1 MIRLSW
7 QTARPY
13 VLVPGTL
20 GTGLVLARR
29 RRLGLP
35 LLALSGA
42 IAAFF
47 RDPDRTTPHDP
58 DVVYAA
64 ADGVVRGVDEAIED
78 PWLPDG
84 PSVRISVFLS
94 LLNVHVNRSPVAG
107 KITAIDEIDG
117 GFAPAFADRSEV
129 NYRHRVG
136 IDGSHGPVV
145 LVLIAGLVAR
155 RISRWIDVRDVVE
168 AGQRISLIHFG
179 SRTDVLLPGASVDV
193 LVRPGDKVR
202 AGVTPLAR
210 FRKPAPVGASRPHA
224 ADVPSLASGVRS
236 AGVSLGD
243 VPSAAPPVSPPETP
257 A

>member
-1 MIRLSW
+1 MTGLSW

-29 RRLGLP
+29 RALGLP
-35 LLALSGA
+35 LLALTGA

-47 RDPDRTTPHDP
+47 RDPDRPAPQDP

-64 ADGVVRGVDEAIED
+64 ADGVVRGVDETIED

-107 KITAIDEIDG
+107 KITAIEEIDG

-129 NYRHRVG
+129 NYRHRVA
-136 IDGSHGPVV
+136 IDGTHGPVV
-145 LVLIAGLVAR
+145 LTLIAGLVAR
-155 RISRWIDVRDVVE
+155 RISRWIDIRDEVE

-179 SRTDVLLPGASVDV
+179 SRTDVLLPGGSVDV

-202 AGVTPLAR
+202 AGMTPLAR
-210 FRKPAPVGASRPHA
+210 YRSPEPVGASPATATGGRSSA
-224 ADVPSLASGVRS
+224 PSRDG
-236 AGVSLGD
+236 
-243 VPSAAPPVSPPETP
+243 APPASPPAGTSG
-257 A
+257 

>member
-1 MIRLSW
+1 VTGLSW
-7 QTARPY
+7 QAARPY

-35 LLALSGA
+35 LLALTGA

-47 RDPDRTTPHDP
+47 RDPERPAPKDP
-58 DVVYAA
+58 DLVYAA

-78 PWLPDG
+78 PWLPAG

-94 LLNVHVNRSPVAG
+94 LLNVHVNRSPITG
-107 KITAIDEIDG
+107 KITAVEEIDG

-136 IDGSHGPVV
+136 LDGGHGPVV

-155 RISRWIDVRDVVE
+155 RISRWIDIRDEVE

-179 SRTDVLLPGASVDV
+179 SRTDVLVPGGSVEV
-193 LVRPGDKVR
+193 LVKPGDRVR

-210 FRKPAPVGASRPHA
+210 YRRPVLVGANPATA
-224 ADVPSLASGVRS
+224 ADVRSGAPSSERSHGV
-236 AGVSLGD
+236 
-243 VPSAAPPVSPPETP
+243 APPVAPPAGIP
-257 A
+257 G

>member
-1 MIRLSW
+1 MTGLSW
-7 QTARPY
+7 QAARPY
-13 VLVPGTL
+13 VLVPGTV

-35 LLALSGA
+35 LLALTGA
-42 IAAFF
+42 VAAFF
-47 RDPDRTTPHDP
+47 RDPDRQLPTDP
-58 DVVYAA
+58 DLVYAA

-78 PWLPDG
+78 PWLPVG
-84 PSVRISVFLS
+84 PSTRISVFLS

-107 KITAIDEIDG
+107 KVTAVEEIDG

-136 IDGSHGPVV
+136 LDGSHGPVV

-155 RISRWIDVRDVVE
+155 RISRWIDIRDEVE

-179 SRTDVLLPGASVDV
+179 SRTDVLLPGGSVDV
-193 LVRPGDKVR
+193 LVKPGDKVR

-210 FRKPAPVGASRPHA
+210 YRRPVPVGANATAAGRPS
-224 ADVPSLASGVRS
+224 ADTSP
-236 AGVSLGD
+236 D
-243 VPSAAPPVSPPETP
+243 VAPPAAPPDGTLG
-257 A
+257 

>member
-1 MIRLSW
+1 VIRLSW

-13 VLVPGTL
+13 VLAPGAA
-20 GTGLVLARR
+20 GTGLLLARR

-35 LLALSGA
+35 LLALTGA

-47 RDPDRTTPHDP
+47 RDPDRSNPGDP

-64 ADGVVRGVDEAIED
+64 ADGVVRGVDEAVED

-107 KITAIDEIDG
+107 KISAVDEIDG

-136 IDGSHGPVV
+136 IDGTHGPVV

-155 RISRWIDVRDVVE
+155 RISRWIDVRDAVE

-179 SRTDVLLPGASVDV
+179 SRTDVLLPGGSVDV

-210 FRKPAPVGASRPHA
+210 YRRPVPVGARPASA
-224 ADVPSLASGVRS
+224 ADASSDPSRDASPAAALPAVPPARPQDGIS
-236 AGVSLGD
+236 A
-243 VPSAAPPVSPPETP
+243 
-257 A
+257 

>member
-1 MIRLSW
+1 MTGLSW
-7 QTARPY
+7 QAARPY

-29 RRLGLP
+29 RRLGLS
-35 LLALSGA
+35 LLALTGA

-47 RDPDRTTPHDP
+47 RDPDRPTPTDR
-58 DVVYAA
+58 DLVYAA
-64 ADGVVRGVDEAIED
+64 ADGTVRGVDETIED

-94 LLNVHVNRSPVAG
+94 LLNVHVNRSPIAG
-107 KITAIDEIDG
+107 KITAVEEIDG

-136 IDGSHGPVV
+136 LDGVHGPVT

-155 RISRWIDVRDVVE
+155 RISRWINIRDEVE

-179 SRTDVLLPGASVDV
+179 SRTDVLLPGGSVDV
-193 LVRPGDKVR
+193 LVKPGDKVR

-210 FRKPAPVGASRPHA
+210 YRSPALVGASPGTATGARP
-224 ADVPSLASGVRS
+224 DVRS
-236 AGVSLGD
+236 HD
-243 VPSAAPPVSPPETP
+243 AAPPVAPPDGIP
-257 A
+257 G